1 LFALG
6 ACAAPTVE
14 APRAPDRLSLEARS
28 FAQVPGWADD
38 RHGEAL
44 PAFLK
49 SCGRL
54 KALPPGDRLDPGGLA
69 GRVRDWTALCDEAA
83 TVPPAD
89 HARARYFFE
98 TRFEPAQAFSGDAAQ
113 GLVTG
118 YYEPELRGAWQPD
131 ARYRYPIHGR
141 PPDLVS
147 LDLGKFRDEW
157 RGRQVYGRLDG
168 QQVVPMPTRRDIEEG
183 ALKGRQLELL
193 WVDDPIDAFFLHV
206 QGSGRVQM
214 KEGGVVRLAY
224 AGRNG
229 HAYVAI
235 GRELAQAGILPLE
248 KITMQTIRA
257 WLRANPAAGRELMA
271 RNASYV
277 FFRVLDGEGPIG
289 AHGVALTP
297 ARSLAVDRAFWPLG
311 LPLWLDTTDPL
322 DSGRP
327 LRRLVVAQDTGSAIV
342 GPVRGD
348 LFFGFGEQAA
358 AQAGAMKN
366 LGRLY
371 VLRPRNRGE

>member
-1 LFALG
+1 LLALG

-14 APRAPDRLSLEARS
+14 APGAPDRLSLEPRA
-28 FAQVPGWADD
+28 FAQVPGWTDD

-49 SCGRL
+49 SCERL
-54 KALPPGDRLDPGGLA
+54 KTLPPGDRLDPGGLT
-69 GRVRDWTALCDEAA
+69 GRVKDWIAVCDEARA
-83 TVPPAD
+83 IPAAD

-98 TRFEPAQAFSGDAAQ
+98 TRFEPAQAFGNDGAQ
-113 GLVTG
+113 GLITG

-131 ARYRYPIHGR
+131 ARHRYPIHGR

-147 LDLGKFRDEW
+147 VDLGKFRGEW
-157 RGRQVYGRLDG
+157 RGQQVYGRLDG
-168 QQVVPMPTRRDIEEG
+168 QHVVPMPTRRDIEDG

-193 WVDDPIDAFFLHV
+193 WVDDAVDAFFLHV
-206 QGSGRVQM
+206 QGSGRVRM
-214 KEGGVVRLAY
+214 KEGGVVRLGY

-229 HAYVAI
+229 HPYVAI
-235 GRELAQAGILPLE
+235 GRELAQAGVLPLE

-257 WLRANPAAGRELMA
+257 WLRDNPAAGQELMA
-271 RNASYV
+271 RNGSYV

-297 ARSLAVDRAFWPLG
+297 ARSLAVDRVFWPLG

-322 DSGRP
+322 DPGRP
-327 LRRLVVAQDTGSAIV
+327 LRRLVVAQDAGSAIV
-342 GPVRGD
+342 GALRGD
-348 LFFGFGEQAA
+348 LFFGFGEPAA
-358 AQAGAMKN
+358 AYAGAMKN
-366 LGRLY
+366 AGRLFA
-371 VLRPRNRGE
+371 LRPKNRSD